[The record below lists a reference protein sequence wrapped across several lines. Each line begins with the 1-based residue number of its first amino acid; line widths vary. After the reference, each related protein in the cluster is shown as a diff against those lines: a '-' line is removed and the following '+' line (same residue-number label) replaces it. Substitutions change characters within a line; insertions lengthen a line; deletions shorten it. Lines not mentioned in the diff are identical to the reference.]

1 MELRYSVSEDIE
13 NVPFAT
19 GVNGRKVAG
28 SIPDDVIGIFYL
40 HNPSGRTLT
49 LGSTQP
55 LTEMSTTNIS
65 WG

>member
-28 SIPDDVIGIFYL
+28 SIPDDAIGIF
-40 HNPSGRTLT
+40 H
-49 LGSTQP
+49 
-55 LTEMSTTNIS
+55 
-65 WG
+65 